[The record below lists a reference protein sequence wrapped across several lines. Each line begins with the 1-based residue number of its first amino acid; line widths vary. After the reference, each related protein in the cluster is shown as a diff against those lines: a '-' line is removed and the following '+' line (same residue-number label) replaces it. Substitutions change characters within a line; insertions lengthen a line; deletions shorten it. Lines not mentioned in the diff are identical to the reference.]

1 LIKSTDFQKILR
13 FVASEDEEDDATA
26 ISLSDQI
33 DANDEARAFLETL
46 STIDPMTY
54 DLRKLHEAVQHDVD
68 VLSDIWQRVKD
79 IRPAK
84 DAKLARLKELLSKD
98 LKGKKVL
105 IFSYY
110 KDTARYLYR
119 HLGHPENPEAVAFCK
134 KLGGIYVRRMDSGAD
149 AKERLRI
156 VQAFAPKANGKP
168 EWVGTDKEINV
179 LISTDVLSEGQ
190 NLQDCGYLVN
200 YDLHWNPTRMV
211 QRAGRIDRIGTEFEQ
226 LWISNMFP
234 DQGLERL
241 LGLVESL
248 NLKIADID
256 RAGFLDASVLGETVH
271 PRNFN
276 TLRRIREEDG
286 SVIEEEEQFTE
297 LASSEFLAQ
306 QLKGLIEAGGQ
317 EMIESLPDGIHSG
330 LAKTGAKGVFFYFQA
345 RTAGQ
350 KNHFWKYY
358 DLRDQRIVDNRYIVA
373 NLIACQKDT
382 PRVVDPDIFRS
393 VFDLQEKVI
402 EDILQSEEERR
413 ALEVAPRSVDPIQ
426 QTVATALQSYL
437 NHPDVAR
444 KQAIEAIRFLNQ
456 PMLAVQ
462 VRKLRQSYR
471 DFQSA
476 GDIKLLLA
484 AVEELRKTVGGEE
497 SRKEASATNSL
508 KREDLRLICFDFL
521 SS

>member
-1 LIKSTDFQKILR
+1 VIRRTRPFIRTAYPEASIRRRQADGTWVEKSIRFPDRKLKTVEYNLEATYTGIYDEVVSGIESLKLAPYNLEDYKKAGVEKDKFEAGREEALVGIFKSRYLKRLESSIEAFRISVRRALAFLRTFESYILDGRLIKSTHFQKILR

-26 ISLSDQI
+26 ISSSDEV

-46 STIDPMTY
+46 GTIYPMTY

-134 KLGGIYVRRMDSGAD
+134 KLGRINVCRMDSGAD

-156 VQAFAPKANGKP
+156 VQTFAPKANSKS

-256 RAGFLDASVLGETVH
+256 RAGFLDASVLGGDSPSEEFQHASPH
-271 PRNFN
+271 PRG
-276 TLRRIREEDG
+276 RRVCGRRGRAVYRIGEQRVSRTTTQSPHRSRRSGNARVITGRNPLGVGQDRSQG
-286 SVIEEEEQFTE
+286 SI
-297 LASSEFLAQ
+297 FL
-306 QLKGLIEAGGQ
+306 L
-317 EMIESLPDGIHSG
+317 SG
-330 LAKTGAKGVFFYFQA
+330 
-345 RTAGQ
+345 
-350 KNHFWKYY
+350 
-358 DLRDQRIVDNRYIVA
+358 
-373 NLIACQKDT
+373 
-382 PRVVDPDIFRS
+382 
-393 VFDLQEKVI
+393 
-402 EDILQSEEERR
+402 EERR
-413 ALEVAPRSVDPIQ
+413 PRKPLLEILRFKGPE
-426 QTVATALQSYL
+426 
-437 NHPDVAR
+437 NHR
-444 KQAIEAIRFLNQ
+444 
-456 PMLAVQ
+456 
-462 VRKLRQSYR
+462 
-471 DFQSA
+471 
-476 GDIKLLLA
+476 
-484 AVEELRKTVGGEE
+484 
-497 SRKEASATNSL
+497 
-508 KREDLRLICFDFL
+508 
-521 SS
+521 

>member
-1 LIKSTDFQKILR
+1 VIRRTRPFIRTAYPEASIRRRQADGTWVEKSIRFPDRKLKTVEYNLEATYTGIYDEVVSGIESLKLAPYNLEDYKKAGVEKDKFEAGREEALVGIFKSRYLKRLESSIEAFRISVRRALAFLRTFESYILDGRLIKSTHFQKILR

-26 ISLSDQI
+26 ISSSDEV

-46 STIDPMTY
+46 GTIYPMTY

-134 KLGGIYVRRMDSGAD
+134 KLGRINVCRMDSGAD

-156 VQAFAPKANGKP
+156 VQTFAPKANSKS

-276 TLRRIREEDG
+276 PLRRIRDEDG
-286 SVIEEEEQFTE
+286 SVVEEEEQFTE
-297 LASSEFLAQ
+297 LASGEFLAQ
-306 QLKGLIEAGGQ
+306 QLKALVEAGGQ
-317 EMIESLPDGIHSG
+317 EMLESLPDGIHSG
-330 LAKTGAKGVFFYFQA
+330 LAKTGAKG
-345 RTAGQ
+345 G
-350 KNHFWKYY
+350 
-358 DLRDQRIVDNRYIVA
+358 
-373 NLIACQKDT
+373 
-382 PRVVDPDIFRS
+382 IFLLS
-393 VFDLQEKVI
+393 GK
-402 EDILQSEEERR
+402 ERR
-413 ALEVAPRSVDPIQ
+413 AKKPLLEIF
-426 QTVATALQSYL
+426 
-437 NHPDVAR
+437 
-444 KQAIEAIRFLNQ
+444 RFEGSEN
-456 PMLAVQ
+456 
-462 VRKLRQSYR
+462 RR
-471 DFQSA
+471 
-476 GDIKLLLA
+476 
-484 AVEELRKTVGGEE
+484 
-497 SRKEASATNSL
+497 
-508 KREDLRLICFDFL
+508 
-521 SS
+521 